1 MSIPRLVLPLAMS
14 AAGCAALL
22 AAVGSNLG
30 LFFGGIVLVTLIL
43 PGLLLAEEGWRGR
56 AVVFSAVVLPVALI
70 WLVPVSGQLRMTG
83 WVGSIGVLV
92 VYGLAVGG
100 LACLLE
106 RVGLSAL
113 FAAAVV
119 TVAGL
124 LWLSWPIWMAP
135 WLRSAHVAAWLVAP
149 HPLLTLNGILREWY
163 PVPWAQHVLA
173 YPLTNLG
180 DDVPYSLPTHIG
192 WAVALHLPMGIG
204 GIAASL
210 WHGLPARELS
220 RGQDAHAT
228 MA

>member
-1 MSIPRLVLPLAMS
+1 MFLRPLVPLALS
-14 AAGCAALL
+14 AAGSALL
-22 AAVGSNLG
+22 LAGVGSNLG
-30 LFFGGIVLVTLIL
+30 LFFGGIIITTILLPALI
-43 PGLLLAEEGWRGR
+43 LAEEDLLGR
-56 AVVFSAVVLPVALI
+56 AMALGAVVLPVAGG
-70 WLVPVSGQLRMTG
+70 WLVPVFGQLEFMS
-83 WVGSIGVLV
+83 WLASLGVLL

-135 WLRSAHVAAWLVAP
+135 WLRSADVAAWLVAP

-220 RGQDAHAT
+220 HGQDAHAT